1 MKFLILLL
9 FSLIILT
16 ANSQRNYRLGIGYTA
31 GISTFY
37 STKTDGDNQLL
48 NSNYALKMNQGASVK
63 FEFDLSNRWGLF
75 CQTGFQQRGV
85 RFKNYLDSY
94 APRYRLNYWDVQ
106 FGAQFLIY
114 KSTSNNVVYTSLG
127 ISQHTLLSCN
137 RIYDTGKEDIRDEFS
152 NFDVGAIIA
161 IGYQIPVFQN
171 HVIQLQASANF
182 GFKQVYNDLF
192 KQNGLIGKNTLF
204 NIQISFLF

>member
-9 FSLIILT
+9 FSIIILT

-106 FGAQFLIY
+106 FGTQFLIY
-114 KSTSNNVVYTSLG
+114 KSTSNNLVYTSLG
-127 ISQHTLLSCN
+127 ITQHTLLSCN
-137 RIYDTGKEDIRDEFS
+137 RVYDNGKEDIRDEFS
-152 NFDVGAIIA
+152 NFDMGAALA

-171 HVIQLQASANF
+171 HLFQIQFMTNF
-182 GFKQVYNDLF
+182 GFHQVFNMVF
-192 KQNGLIGKNTLF
+192 FNNGLKGSNIIFNTQL
-204 NIQISFLF
+204 SYLL